1 MTGFRYVVRRTAGAS
16 PGSRKGRMRLGR
28 LDIELTERCNHNC
41 IHCCINQPAN
51 DAAARSREMPAE
63 QIKDIL
69 RQAAD
74 LGCLSVRFTGGE
86 PLLRSDLEDLYV
98 CARQL
103 GLSVLVFTNACL
115 ITSQL
120 ADLFARVPP
129 LAPIEVSA
137 YGMHAQ
143 SYTAVTHT
151 PSGYAQF
158 RRGVRLLVD
167 RRVPFIVKSVWL
179 PQLRSERG
187 EFEAWAESLP
197 GGRRPP
203 NYTLFLDRRSRRDD
217 PRKDAQIASL
227 RPSSQEVLAVLT
239 RDPEHYRRAMS
250 QFAARFMGPPGDRLF
265 GCGAGHGLSI
275 DAYGRAQPC
284 MGIRAPELTVGLDR
298 AVRLADALEWFR
310 RLGDVRATNPDYLSR
325 CARCFL
331 KGMCE
336 QCPARSWGEHG
347 TMDTPVAH
355 LCEATHAQARYLGWL
370 DEKEMG
376 WEVIDWQERI
386 QSARRPLNGEG
397 RAGAARPC
405 PA

>member
-1 MTGFRYVVRRTAGAS
+1 
-16 PGSRKGRMRLGR
+16 MRLGR

-41 IHCCINQPAN
+41 IHCCINRPAH
-51 DAAARSREMPAE
+51 DAAARAREMPAE

-69 RQAAD
+69 RQAAA

-86 PLLRSDLEDLYV
+86 PLLRPDVEDLYV
-98 CARQL
+98 YARQL
-103 GLSVLVFTNACL
+103 GLTVVLFTNACL
-115 ITSQL
+115 ITSPL

-129 LAPIEVSA
+129 LTPIEVSV
-137 YGMHAQ
+137 YGMHAE
-143 SYTAVTHT
+143 SYTAVTRT
-151 PSGYAQF
+151 PGGYAQF
-158 RRGVRLLVD
+158 RRGVNLLRR

-179 PQLRSERG
+179 PQLRSERD
-187 EFEAWAESLP
+187 EFEAWAESLL
-197 GGRRPP
+197 GLKRPP

-217 PRKDAQIASL
+217 PRKDAQITTL
-227 RPSSQEVLAVLT
+227 RPSSHEVLTVLT
-239 RDPEHYRRAMS
+239 RDPAQYRRVMS
-250 QFAARFMGPPGDRLF
+250 LFAARFIGPPGDRLF

-284 MGIRAPELTVGLDR
+284 MSMRAPELTVGLDG
-298 AVRLADALEWFR
+298 AVRLTDALERFR
-310 RLGDVRATNPDYLSR
+310 RLADVRATNPDYLSR

-347 TMDTPVAH
+347 TLDTPVAH
-355 LCEATHAQARYLGWL
+355 LCEATHVQARYLGWL

-386 QSARRPLNGEG
+386 RSVRRPLNGEG
-397 RAGAARPC
+397 RAGAAWPHLAEFGSKPFITSKNDPPDPERRC
-405 PA
+405 